1 MPCFRQGVI
10 AIRPTR
16 PADLPRIQQIES
28 AAGELFRAI
37 GMTDIADD
45 PVPSIE
51 ALTRYQQA
59 GLSWVAVDDNAD
71 DGGRAVGFIL
81 VKLVDGHAHI
91 EQVTV
96 DPSHAR
102 RRIGRDLV
110 DHVAAWAGTRGHR
123 ALTLTT
129 FRDVAWNGPYYK
141 RLGFT
146 ELAQRGPELAQRGRG
161 LVQRGPELEAL
172 MAEEAAH
179 GLDPEQ
185 RIAMIRPIQ
194 LHG

>member
-1 MPCFRQGVI
+1 MDLPGAPCFGQGVI
-10 AIRPTR
+10 SIRPTR
-16 PADLPRIQQIES
+16 SADLPRIQQIES

-37 GMTDIADD
+37 GMPDIADD
-45 PVPSIE
+45 PVPTIE
-51 ALTRYQQA
+51 VLTLYQRA
-59 GLSWVAVDDNAD
+59 GLSWVATDDSAD
-71 DGGRAVGFIL
+71 AGRHPVGFVLI
-81 VKLVDGHAHI
+81 KSVDGHAHI

-96 DPSHAR
+96 DPVYAH

-110 DHVAAWAGTRGHR
+110 DHVEAWAETRGHR

-146 ELAQRGPELAQRGRG
+146 ELGPAEWGPELT
-161 LVQRGPELEAL
+161 AL

-185 RIAMIRPIQ
+185 RIAMTRPIR
-194 LHG
+194 LPR

>member
-1 MPCFRQGVI
+1 MLCFRQGMVI
-10 AIRPTR
+10 IRPTR

-37 GMTDIADD
+37 GMPDIADD
-45 PVPSIE
+45 PVPTTE
-51 ALTRYQQA
+51 VLTRYQQA
-59 GLSWVAVDDNAD
+59 GLSWVAIDDNAAAAPGAGAAD
-71 DGGRAVGFIL
+71 SDGGQAVGFVL
-81 VKLVDGHAHI
+81 VKLVDGQAHI
-91 EQVTV
+91 EQVTI
-96 DPSHAR
+96 DPRHAR

-110 DHVAAWAGTRGHR
+110 DHVEAWAHTQGHR

-129 FRDVAWNGPYYK
+129 FRDVAWNGPYYE

-146 ELAQRGPELAQRGRG
+146 EMVQRGPELA
-161 LVQRGPELEAL
+161 AL

-185 RIAMIRPIQ
+185 RLAMMRPIQ
-194 LHG
+194 LPR